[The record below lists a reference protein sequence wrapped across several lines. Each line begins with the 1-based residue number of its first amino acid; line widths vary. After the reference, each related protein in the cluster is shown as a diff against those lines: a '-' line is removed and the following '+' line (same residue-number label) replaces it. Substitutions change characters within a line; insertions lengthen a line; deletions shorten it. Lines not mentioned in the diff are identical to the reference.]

1 MPEPRTLL
9 DMAGMPNR
17 PHRLAEAAVVMIDA
31 QMEYVSGRLPLAGIE
46 PALEVGARLLAAA
59 RAAGRPVVHVQQRG
73 KGDGLFG
80 PDSPFFAIAPQ
91 VAPAQGE
98 AVVEKVVPN
107 ALADGVLDTRLKELG
122 VANIIIAGFMT
133 HLCVSTTAR
142 GARSRLRLHRAGAR
156 LRNPRPARRPRR
168 GGAGRRRA
176 PGRDRRARRPLRH
189 DRHGC
194 RPANRLTP
202 NRVDGSRRHQPR

>member
-9 DMAGMPNR
+9 DMAGVPNR

-59 RAAGRPVVHVQQRG
+59 RAAGRPVVHVQHRG

-91 VAPAQGE
+91 VEPAQGE
-98 AVVEKVVPN
+98 VVVEKVVPN

-122 VANIIIAGFMT
+122 VANIIVAGFMT

-142 GARSRLRLHRAGAR
+142 AALDLGYGCTVLAPACATRDLPDGQGGVVPAAEMHRVELAA
-156 LRNPRPARRPRR
+156 LA
-168 GGAGRRRA
+168 
-176 PGRDRRARRPLRH
+176 DRFAMIATDL
-189 DRHGC
+189 GQ
-194 RPANRLTP
+194 LT
-202 NRVDGSRRHQPR
+202 G